1 MKLTSLY
8 NNGISSVVL
17 IGTLLQ
23 INATLADPSK
33 FVPQAMADL
42 ASIDRVSTSA
52 NSSVS
57 VTAQTVAPVPSIA
70 ANVATMIAGSGA
82 GSARTS
88 SKENARSPLGINLA
102 GVTSYSAERPFVD
115 VFKTT
120 HPWFS
125 NAEGKSWAQGGDL
138 ALTAEGWVASL
149 RPGQYATTG
158 VLDGDQRYPTGNY
171 TLLYDGQGKIEIR
184 AMSNKGLTTVSE
196 APGRS
201 VFKVTTETE
210 GLFVHLRET
219 NPANPVRN
227 IRFIMPG
234 HEKTYQTQP
243 FNPQFLKALS
253 RFKSIRFMD
262 WQKAN
267 GSKLANWSDRTTP
280 LSATQAVENG
290 VALEHMIQLANT
302 LQADPWFTIP
312 IRASDDF
319 VRQFATLVRDKLDP
333 SLKAH
338 IEYSNEVWNFG
349 FEQAGYVRDQG
360 VRLGLDRDQY
370 LAGTKYYSQR
380 SVEIFKIFETVMG
393 GTSRIDRVLA
403 GQSVNTW
410 SGNEILA
417 WKDAYKH
424 ADTYAIAPY
433 FDGRETLLNGEK
445 GAQIAQMSEDQV
457 LDILQADIRGK
468 IKDDMVSNAKL
479 ARKYGIQLK
488 AYEGGQQLTSFQF
501 GGYEPQITKLYT
513 NVNRNPRMGDLYTEY
528 LNNWKASGGGLFS
541 HYNDIAPPNKYGV
554 WGVLEYLGQDPKTA
568 PKYQALIRY
577 IDANPTSK

>member
-1 MKLTSLY
+1 VKLTSLY

-33 FVPQAMADL
+33 FVPQATADL
-42 ASIDRVSTSA
+42 ASTDRASTNA
-52 NSSVS
+52 NSSIS
-57 VTAQTVAPVPSIA
+57 STARMISPMPSIA
-70 ANVATMIAGSGA
+70 ANVATMIAGNG
-82 GSARTS
+82 GSARAS

-102 GVTSYSAERPFVD
+102 GLTSYSTERPFVD

-158 VLDGDQRYPTGNY
+158 LLDGDQRYPTGNY
-171 TLLYDGQGKIEIR
+171 TLLYD
-184 AMSNKGLTTVSE
+184 KGLTTVSE
-196 APGRS
+196 APGRA

-219 NPANPVRN
+219 NPANPIRN
-227 IRFIMPG
+227 IRFIMPS
-234 HEKTYQTQP
+234 HEKTYQQQP

-267 GSKLANWSDRTTP
+267 GSKLTNWSDRTTP

-349 FEQAGYVRDQG
+349 FEQASYVRDQG

-380 SVEIFKIFETVMG
+380 SIEIFKIFETVMG

-410 SGNEILA
+410 SGNEILT
-417 WKDAYKH
+417 WKDAYKQ

-433 FDGRETLLNGEK
+433 FDGRETLLNAEK
-445 GAQIAQMSEDQV
+445 GAQIVQMSEDQV
-457 LDILQADIRGK
+457 LDILQAEIRGK

-501 GGYEPQITKLYT
+501 EGYEPQITKLYT

-528 LNNWKASGGGLFS
+528 LNNWKAAGGGLFS
-541 HYNDIAPPNKYGV
+541 HYSDIAPPNKFGV
-554 WGVLEYLGQDPKTA
+554 WGMLEYLGQDPKTA